1 MLGINFHYLLRRLA
15 GKPTCDKHLTARL
28 GPAAR
33 IINIGKD
40 SALIRIGAGSI
51 VDGDLLTFAHGGR
64 ITVGEWCYI
73 GEGSR
78 LWSAAH
84 IDIGDRVM
92 ISHNVNI
99 FDNLTHPVDPA
110 SRHRHFRAI
119 ATAGH
124 PRQIDLGERPVH
136 IEDDAWI
143 AAGAMVLRGVT
154 VGKAAIVGAGAV
166 VTHDV
171 PPFAIVAGNPARVI
185 RYLPSGDVG
194 PSDTTDQKN

>member
-1 MLGINFHYLLRRLA
+1 MFGINFHYLLRRLT
-15 GKPTCDKHLTARL
+15 GKPTCDKHASARL
-28 GPAAR
+28 GPVAR

-119 ATAGH
+119 ATTGH
-124 PRQIDLGERPVH
+124 PRQLDLGERPVR

-185 RYLPSGDVG
+185 RYLPSGDAG

>member
-1 MLGINFHYLLRRLA
+1 MGS
-15 GKPTCDKHLTARL
+15 
-28 GPAAR
+28 
-33 IINIGKD
+33 D
-40 SALIRIGAGSI
+40 SSLIRIGARSI

-64 ITVGEWCYI
+64 IAVGEWCYI

-78 LWSAAH
+78 VWSAGQ
-84 IDIGDRVM
+84 INIGDRVM

-99 FDNLTHPVDPA
+99 FDSLTHPVDHIL
-110 SRHRHFRAI
+110 RHRHFRAI
-119 ATAGH
+119 ATTGH
-124 PRQIDLGERPVH
+124 PRQIDLGERPVR

-143 AAGAMVLRGVT
+143 AAGAVVLRGVT

-185 RYLPSGDVG
+185 RYLTSGEGG
-194 PSDTTDQKN
+194 PSDNVVLEE